1 MLIVVIS
8 DSHGR
13 NEVFSQLREMYPSA
27 SAYIHC
33 GDSEC
38 PSSELDGFV
47 SIKGNNDLHYD
58 YPKQIILNLDGIRCL
73 LIHGHQYPM
82 YSMVEKLI
90 NKAQEEACKLV
101 FYGHT
106 HTFKVTRYD
115 DITLVNPGSIHY
127 NRDGSEPSYALVT
140 IENGVIEVERKAL
153 PREHKT
159 RKWF

>member
-1 MLIVVIS
+1 MYLVVIS

-13 NEVFSQLREMYPSA
+13 NEVFNQLREMYPTA
-27 SAYIHC
+27 SAYLHC

-38 PSSELDGFV
+38 PASELDGFV
-47 SIKGNNDLHYD
+47 SIQGNNDLHYD
-58 YPKQIILNLDGIRCL
+58 YPKQIILNLDGVRVL

-82 YSMVEKLI
+82 YSVAEKLI
-90 NKAQEEACKLV
+90 GKAIELSCTLV
-101 FYGHT
+101 LYGHT
-106 HTFKVTRYD
+106 HVYKVTRYD
-115 DITLVNPGSIHY
+115 DIVLVNPGSIYY

-140 IENGVIEVERKAL
+140 IENGRIEVERKSF